1 MLSLLSLI
9 IASGTVLRADTEQW
23 EPNTYPDPRTNAAKC
38 NTVEHSTLCDPD
50 RILTDTWR
58 QTINDNIAKQT
69 QRLLNV
75 DVQYTEEAK
84 ENCTMGNVTDV
95 RIFVILARRIN
106 TTSNQNITSKDL
118 TTFGHDLR
126 EAFGLDAQPC
136 KNYILILGV
145 ELAKELYVWTGSDLV
160 FPKDRMNTSLSQYK
174 NMFLERNYMEGLNKI
189 VEEVGNILV
198 DPFKDSSTIASI
210 KNATTDY
217 NQEVAP
223 NTTTSTGHSGSV
235 PVWIYVIMI
244 ISILIALLS
253 LAFLVLLLWKR
264 CGFNEM
270 FQWHGH
276 GKGQDPNYTSS
287 EDNLKREGGAESI
300 NKFKT
305 NEAGE
310 VISEEGNTGSSGSS
324 LTSPT
329 SNRRRCSVSEISLPR
344 TVSLTGS
351 SRLAYLQSIDS
362 YRHRKGDTRLET
374 SESAG
379 SFV

>member
-1 MLSLLSLI
+1 LI
-9 IASGTVLRADTEQW
+9 GGTKQW

-198 DPFKDSSTIASI
+198 DPFKGPDSSTTNPRIPTIKPASL
-210 KNATTDY
+210 TLT
-217 NQEVAP
+217 
-223 NTTTSTGHSGSV
+223 
-235 PVWIYVIMI
+235 
-244 ISILIALLS
+244 LS
-253 LAFLVLLLWKR
+253 LPGSYLISTPIYPAYPRMRPRETFFGPFSNS
-264 CGFNEM
+264 CDENIHS
-270 FQWHGH
+270 QHGASRFSQLR
-276 GKGQDPNYTSS
+276 GRMPEPLNFRQSDSLDWCS
-287 EDNLKREGGAESI
+287 M
-300 NKFKT
+300 
-305 NEAGE
+305 
-310 VISEEGNTGSSGSS
+310 VI
-324 LTSPT
+324 P
-329 SNRRRCSVSEISLPR
+329 
-344 TVSLTGS
+344 
-351 SRLAYLQSIDS
+351 
-362 YRHRKGDTRLET
+362 
-374 SESAG
+374 
-379 SFV
+379 